1 MDLKLYQLFIWPHHH
16 QLQTEKNY
24 KDQKFWESDMK
35 YVRTKHNVFIS

>member
-24 KDQKFWESDMK
+24 KDEQITESSSENINM
-35 YVRTKHNVFIS
+35 YLCPC